1 VTVKLI
7 LEFTEEE
14 REAFEVAYRG
24 WQYRAALTDVRE
36 FLRQKLKYAEL
47 NPAQT
52 DAYEAV
58 QRMLFEATEGLDL

>member
-1 VTVKLI
+1 MTVKLI

-36 FLRQKLKYAEL
+36 FIRQKLKYSEL

-52 DAYEAV
+52 HAYEAV
-58 QRMLFEATEGLDL
+58 QRALFEATEELDL

>member
-1 VTVKLI
+1 VTVKLV

-24 WQYRAALTDVRE
+24 PQYHAALTEVRE
-36 FLRQKLKYAEL
+36 FLRQKLKYSEL
-47 NPAQT
+47 NSAQT

-58 QRMLFEATEGLDL
+58 QRALFEATEGLDL